1 MPNAMLQSLLT
12 TSKYIINSEMGTRG
26 CKQGKFWSLVF
37 VIFLILFGLNIHI
50 LSVGILSDG
59 LIFLEEI
66 QFLRT
71 LSALHHIHQEETDQ
85 IGPSSG

>member
-12 TSKYIINSEMGTRG
+12 TSKYIINSENGNSGLQTREI
-26 CKQGKFWSLVF
+26 LVF

-71 LSALHHIHQEETDQ
+71 LSALHHLQQEETDQ
-85 IGPSSG
+85 VGPSSG

>member
-1 MPNAMLQSLLT
+1 MQNAMLQSLLT
-12 TSKYIINSEMGTRG
+12 SSKFIINSENGNSGLQTREI
-26 CKQGKFWSLVF
+26 LVS

-59 LIFLEEI
+59 LIFPEEI
-66 QFLRT
+66 QFLPT

>member
-12 TSKYIINSEMGTRG
+12 TSKYIINSENGNSGLQTREI
-26 CKQGKFWSLVF
+26 LVF

-50 LSVGILSDG
+50 LFVGILSDG
-59 LIFLEEI
+59 LIFPEEI

-85 IGPSSG
+85 NGPSSG

>member
-12 TSKYIINSEMGTRG
+12 TSKYIINSEKGNSGPQIMEI
-26 CKQGKFWSLVF
+26 LVF

-59 LIFLEEI
+59 LIFPEEI

>member
-12 TSKYIINSEMGTRG
+12 TSKYIINSENGNSGLQTREI
-26 CKQGKFWSLVF
+26 LVF

-59 LIFLEEI
+59 LIFPEEI
-66 QFLRT
+66 EFLPT
-71 LSALHHIHQEETDQ
+71 LSALHHIHQEEIDQ

>member
-1 MPNAMLQSLLT
+1 ME
-12 TSKYIINSEMGTRG
+12 I
-26 CKQGKFWSLVF
+26 LVF

-59 LIFLEEI
+59 LIFPEEI
-66 QFLRT
+66 HFLRT

-85 IGPSSG
+85 SGPSSG